1 MAKRILVVEDDKAMG
16 RVLAHN
22 LRFEGFEVKWVTDG
36 AAALAEAR
44 DFQPDLVLLD
54 VALPGMTGVELAKA
68 WSVDRRFPVIML
80 TARSDRRDE
89 LAGLRAG
96 ADDYVTKPFNLDTL
110 LARMDAV
117 MRRAH
122 PLVGLLTLDD
132 VVVDFTAK
140 TATKAGRRLDLTHRE
155 FAILRYLAEREN
167 CPVDRREL
175 LRDIWGYSEAPLTRP
190 VDQAILRLRRKIE
203 ADPRRPK
210 FLHSSYG
217 DGYVLSTGDK
227 VSGSTSP

>member
-1 MAKRILVVEDDKAMG
+1 MAKRILVVDDDRAMG
-16 RVLAHN
+16 QVLAHN

-36 AAALAEAR
+36 AAALADAR

-54 VALPGMTGVELAKA
+54 VALPGMTGFDLARA
-68 WSVDRRFPVIML
+68 WGVDRRFPVIML
-80 TARSDRRDE
+80 TARSERQDE
-89 LAGLRAG
+89 LTGLRAG

-122 PLVGLLTLDD
+122 PVVGQLTLGD
-132 VVVDFTAK
+132 VIVDFTAK
-140 TATKAGRRLDLTHRE
+140 TAMKAGRRLDLTHRE
-155 FAILRYLAEREN
+155 FAILRYLAERED

-210 FLHSSYG
+210 FIHSSYG
-217 DGYVLSTGDK
+217 DGYMLSTGEQDA
-227 VSGSTSP
+227 GDTP